1 MKRASLALVVL
12 LVPFGI
18 GACLPI
24 STPLPPLPTETALPP
39 TQTATPTPVWFPPT
53 PTNTP
58 LPTSVVTPTVSVKP
72 ELGEISFTDNFSNPA
87 IWATGKRPAGRISL
101 GKGELTLAINQPGG
115 YLFSLRQGSTLGNFY
130 AEITASP
137 SICLGGDEYGM
148 LIHFSPDQEFYRFS
162 LTCDG
167 QVRLD
172 KYFNGKASS
181 PQPLTPNGSIPPGAP
196 SISRLAVLAN
206 GNVMSFFANGEYL
219 FTVRDPSLP
228 VGSLG
233 VFAHSASD
241 NAVTVNFSDL
251 VVYQTAK

>member
-1 MKRASLALVVL
+1 MKRASLALVL
-12 LVPFGI
+12 LLLPFWI
-18 GACLPI
+18 GACLPL
-24 STPLPPLPTETALPP
+24 STPLPPLPTETGLPP
-39 TQTATPTPVWFPPT
+39 TQTPTPTPVWFPPT

-72 ELGEISFTDNFSNPA
+72 ELGAITFTDNFSIPA
-87 IWATGKRPAGRISL
+87 NWTLGKRPAGRISL

-115 YLFSLRQGSTLGNFY
+115 YLFSLRQGSGLGDFY

-148 LIHFSPDQEFYRFS
+148 LVHFSPNQEFYRFS
-162 LTCDG
+162 LTCNG

-196 SISRLAVLAN
+196 SISRLAVLAV
-206 GNVMSFFANGEYL
+206 GNDMRFFANGEYL
-219 FTVRDPSLP
+219 FSVHDPSLP

-233 VFAHSASD
+233 VFARSDGD

-251 VVYQTAK
+251 VVYKTAK